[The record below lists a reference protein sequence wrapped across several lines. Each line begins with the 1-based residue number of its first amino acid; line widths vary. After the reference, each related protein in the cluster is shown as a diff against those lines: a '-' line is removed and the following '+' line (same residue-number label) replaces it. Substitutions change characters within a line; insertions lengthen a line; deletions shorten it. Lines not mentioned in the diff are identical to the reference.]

1 MSVPATPAVVQYKGK
16 QNKMQKLARTQV
28 KRNKMQKLAR
38 AQGKQECKIVTIV
51 HEFAMRKGSSIH
63 GKQYPMHSRTNT
75 ASYDPQANVTADL
88 THRRHSQ
95 HHVPHFVR
103 VIKMLR

>member
-51 HEFAMRKGSSIH
+51 HEFAMRTGSSIH
-63 GKQYPMHSRTNT
+63 MSSSTLRTVGRTQLAMIRRRTWPPASRTGDIRNT
-75 ASYDPQANVTADL
+75 MYHTS
-88 THRRHSQ
+88 
-95 HHVPHFVR
+95 FE
-103 VIKMLR
+103 